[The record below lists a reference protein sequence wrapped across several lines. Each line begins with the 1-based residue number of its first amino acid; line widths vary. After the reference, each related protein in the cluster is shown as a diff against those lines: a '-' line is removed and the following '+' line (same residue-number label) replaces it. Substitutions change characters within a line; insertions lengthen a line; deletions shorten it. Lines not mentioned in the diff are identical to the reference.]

1 MGPDSKR
8 EIPVTNG
15 NATSFEVSDLK
26 PCTTYTFT
34 IITKI
39 GTGAGVTKSVSSTT
53 PQGGEVL
60 KLQGDINHQRD
71 KPSLT
76 VGLLMSIYLVEEL

>member
-1 MGPDSKR
+1 MGPDSTR

-34 IITKI
+34 VIARI
-39 GTGAGVTKSVSSTT
+39 GTRAGVTKNVSSTT

-60 KLQGDINHQRD
+60 SE
-71 KPSLT
+71 PSLT
-76 VGLLMSIYLVEEL
+76 IDLLMSINNIIIIYCLVEEL